1 MKQTIRHM
9 LARLTAFVMTAAL
22 LTGCSLPGI
31 GSRPTAETETT
42 VSQDYEAYTE
52 ASLLLQKKFDQLTDH
67 LFREEVVKSAIDL
80 HYTLADPA
88 AYGITETPTDFGEFS
103 LSKMAEDE
111 KELRD
116 LKNQLATIDW
126 KQLTNDQQLTYQILT
141 SYISTEL
148 SSSGMELYYQPVT
161 PTIGVQAQ
169 LPILLSEYAF
179 YSRQDVENYLTLL
192 SHMDEYYNQIL
203 EFEKA
208 KAAAG
213 LFMTD
218 TSIDHVIDSCQ
229 GYLLTPEHSFLTETF
244 ASRLAELPDITAE
257 DQAAYIA
264 RNEQMLTEHFIP
276 AYQNLVDGMNALRGS
291 GTIEGGLS
299 NYPDGRKYYEYLVRS
314 NTGTSYKTV
323 DDLKDA
329 IERKMNDDLTEA
341 SKILKANPGLY
352 DQLDTYQ
359 FKQTEPE
366 QILADLQAQIPRDFP
381 ELPACNYKIKHV
393 PKSLENTL
401 SPAFYLT
408 PPLDKYQDNVI
419 YINDGDRAA
428 NTDLYTTLA
437 HEGYPGHLY
446 QTVYFS
452 HNNKCD
458 LRKLLPFTSYSEG
471 WATYVEYYAFTLDN
485 GLDPELGKLMAH
497 TSAATLALHALLDIQ
512 VNYYGWTRDQ
522 VAEYLGNY
530 YDVEGSDVVNNM
542 YYAVI
547 ENPTNYL
554 EYYVGYLEIENLRQ
568 KAEKKL
574 GSRFDLKDFHKFI
587 LDIGPAP
594 FDVIQNYFNSWLLS
608 K

>member
-1 MKQTIRHM
+1 MKQTIRYM
-9 LARLTAFVMTAAL
+9 LARLTAFVLTAAL
-22 LTGCSLPGI
+22 LTGCALPGI
-31 GSRPTAETETT
+31 GPRPTDETDTT

-88 AYGITETPTDFGEFS
+88 AYGITDTPTDFGEFS
-103 LSKMAEDE
+103 LNKMAEDE
-111 KELRD
+111 KDLRD

-126 KQLTNDQQLTYQILT
+126 KQLTKDQQLTYQILT

-192 SHMDEYYNQIL
+192 SHMDEYYNQIM
-203 EFEKA
+203 EFEKE

-218 TSIDHVIDSCQ
+218 ASIDHVIDSCQ

-244 ASRLAELPDITAE
+244 ASRLAELPDIPE
-257 DQAAYIA
+257 EEKAAYIA

-276 AYQNLVDGMNALRGS
+276 AYQNLVDGLNSLRGS
-291 GTIEGGLS
+291 GTIEGGLC
-299 NYPDGRKYYEYLVRS
+299 NYPDGKKYYEYLVRS
-314 NTGTSYKTV
+314 NTGTSYKTI
-323 DDLKDA
+323 DDLRDA
-329 IERKMNDDLTEA
+329 IEGQMNDDLMAA
-341 SKILKANPGLY
+341 SKILKENPGLY

-359 FKQTEPE
+359 FKLTDPE
-366 QILADLQAQIPRDFP
+366 QILGDLQAQIPKDFP
-381 ELPACNYKIKHV
+381 DLPACNYKIKHV

-471 WATYVEYYAFTLDN
+471 WATYVEYYSFGLDN
-485 GLDPELGKLMAH
+485 GLDPELGKLLAH

-512 VNYYGWTRDQ
+512 VNYYGWTKDQ

-530 YDVEGSDVVNNM
+530 YDVEGSDVVSNM

-554 EYYVGYLEIENLRQ
+554 EYYVGYLEIENMRQ
-568 KAEKKL
+568 KAVKKL
-574 GSRFDLKDFHKFI
+574 DAQFDLKDFHKFM

-594 FDVIQNYFNSWLLS
+594 FDVIQTYFNSWLLS

>member
-1 MKQTIRHM
+1 
-9 LARLTAFVMTAAL
+9 
-22 LTGCSLPGI
+22 
-31 GSRPTAETETT
+31 
-42 VSQDYEAYTE
+42 
-52 ASLLLQKKFDQLTDH
+52 
-67 LFREEVVKSAIDL
+67 
-80 HYTLADPA
+80 
-88 AYGITETPTDFGEFS
+88 
-103 LSKMAEDE
+103 MAEDE

-126 KQLTNDQQLTYQILT
+126 KQLTKDQQLTYQILT

-257 DQAAYIA
+257 EQAAYIA

-341 SKILKANPGLY
+341 SKILKANPCLY

-366 QILADLQAQIPRDFP
+366 QILADLEAQIPRDFP

>member
-22 LTGCSLPGI
+22 LTSCSLPGI

-126 KQLTNDQQLTYQILT
+126 KQLTKDQQLTYQILT
-141 SYISTEL
+141 SYISTEF

-169 LPILLSEYAF
+169 LPVLLSEYAF

-257 DQAAYIA
+257 EQAVYIA

-366 QILADLQAQIPRDFP
+366 QILADLEAQIPRDFP

-485 GLDPELGKLMAH
+485 GLDPELGKLMVH

-587 LDIGPAP
+587 LDVGPAP